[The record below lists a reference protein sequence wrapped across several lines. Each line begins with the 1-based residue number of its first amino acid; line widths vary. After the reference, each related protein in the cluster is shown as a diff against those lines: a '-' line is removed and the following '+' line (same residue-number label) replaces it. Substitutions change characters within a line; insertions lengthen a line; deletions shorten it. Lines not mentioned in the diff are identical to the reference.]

1 MTTPR
6 TTVTHSPEL
15 RPTGQFTTV
24 AQHEVREL
32 LRSPAHVLL
41 WIAFTALLVFSA
53 FTGRERVTAARADLA
68 LIEELDQRALDE
80 NLERLHAGLA
90 EGATF
95 AERLY
100 ADPHWLGLRHAAR
113 HALLPELG
121 SGALAAEDDVLAAD
135 AVLVTSAAL
144 ELARGETTTTNPTLV
159 GAGALDPAFV
169 LAWLLPLVVL
179 AFCYGALTEERE
191 RGTAVLL
198 FATPVPVGTLLLG
211 KLLPRSVL
219 LGIPAAAIAGAIAS
233 TSQDPDALLRATLT
247 AGAVLLF
254 TGVWVAAAAV
264 VNVGRAGSASAALL
278 LAGGWL
284 VATIGVP
291 AAADAAWAALDDGP
305 SAALQVS
312 VEREAKH
319 VAQSERASV
328 LDDFM
333 ADHPE
338 LSTRADA
345 AGVASYKRAVWAT
358 QDRVEELVAPIA
370 EERDRAR
377 AERARFMGTAAL
389 LSPVTALERVLDEVA
404 GRGAARRARFEDAV
418 RGHHE
423 RWRTWFVERT
433 LAGDRMEP
441 NELEDVPRFHWD
453 EESTRA
459 VASHVAAPLGALAV
473 HVLLLAL
480 LAAARRS
487 RFRPLER
494 SADAD

>member
-1 MTTPR
+1 MTR
-6 TTVTHSPEL
+6 
-15 RPTGQFTTV
+15 QITTV
-24 AQHEVREL
+24 AQHETREL

-41 WIAFTALLVFSA
+41 WIAFVALLVYSA
-53 FTGRERVTAARADLA
+53 YSGRERVATARADLA
-68 LIEELDQRALDE
+68 LIEELDQRTLDE
-80 NLERLHAGLA
+80 NRERLRTGLA

-100 ADPHWLGLRHAAR
+100 ADPHWIGLRHGAR

-144 ELARGETTTTNPTLV
+144 DLARGETTTNNPTLV
-159 GAGALDPAFV
+159 SAGALDPAFV

-198 FATPVPVGTLLLG
+198 FATPVPVGMLLLG
-211 KLLPRSVL
+211 KLLPRLAL
-219 LGIPAAAIAGAIAS
+219 LAVPSALVAGLATG
-233 TSQDPDALLRATLT
+233 TSHDPDALLRALIT

-254 TGVWVAAAAV
+254 TGVWVAAAAL

-284 VATIGVP
+284 VATIGLP
-291 AAADAAWAALDDGP
+291 AAADSAWAAVDDGP

-312 VEREAKH
+312 VEREARH

-338 LSTRADA
+338 LSTRADE

-358 QDRVEELVAPIA
+358 QDRIEELVAPITA
-370 EERDRAR
+370 QRDRTR
-377 AERARFMGTAAL
+377 AERARLMDTAAL
-389 LSPVTALERVLDEVA
+389 LSPVTALERVLDEVS
-404 GRGAARRARFEDAV
+404 GRGAARRARFEEAV
-418 RGHHE
+418 RAHHE
-423 RWRTWFVERT
+423 RWRSWFVERT

-441 NELEDVPRFHWD
+441 DELDGAPRFRW
-453 EESTRA
+453 EEEPGPTVAKHA
-459 VASHVAAPLGALAV
+459 VAPLIALAV
-473 HVLLLAL
+473 HALLLAL
-480 LAAARRS
+480 LTVARRTH
-487 RFRPLER
+487 FRPLER
-494 SADAD
+494 SVDSD